1 MSSMIEVMNHSL
13 SRRNDGFAVELV
25 GQIPALHRGALRLTR
40 HEADAQDL
48 VQETVTRALERRGQ
62 FQPGTNLRAWLF
74 TIQRSLFINAYR
86 RRRQVAWLGSLE
98 DEEQGSAEEALTTT
112 SAEETMLESW
122 VDEDL
127 RGALA
132 TLPEHYREVVVLRDV
147 AQRSYAQIAAQL
159 DCPRGT
165 VMSRL
170 HRGRALLRQLLE
182 QRWTQASTRHER
194 GTFTQPLHPVTT
206 RMHHLHAHAPSFGCS
221 PSSVDGARECPKL
234 GSLMCVL
241 SAGEATGGATRGHSG
256 QSRVRARSTKQTP
269 TFVCPRRHPSAYHRS
284 AYRAPPAAG
293 PRRIFISGGGPPT
306 MYM

>member
-1 MSSMIEVMNHSL
+1 MEVIGHSGHR
-13 SRRNDGFAVELV
+13 SDEGFAVELV

-48 VQETVTRALERRGQ
+48 VQETMTRALERRAQ

-98 DEEQGSAEEALTTT
+98 EEEREVEAALTTSSAEEA
-112 SAEETMLESW
+112 MLEGW

-132 TLPEHYREVVVLRDV
+132 ALPEHYREVVVLRDV

-159 DCPRGT
+159 ACPPGT

-170 HRGRALLRQLLE
+170 HRGRALLRQVLE
-182 QRWTQASTRHER
+182 QRWARASYAR
-194 GTFTQPLHPVTT
+194 GQ
-206 RMHHLHAHAPSFGCS
+206 G
-221 PSSVDGARECPKL
+221 
-234 GSLMCVL
+234 
-241 SAGEATGGATRGHSG
+241 
-256 QSRVRARSTKQTP
+256 RV
-269 TFVCPRRHPSAYHRS
+269 
-284 AYRAPPAAG
+284 APP
-293 PRRIFISGGGPPT
+293 RSSGGPAPV
-306 MYM
+306 YVAQAA